1 MNAVAYSKRDVR
13 EIPEL
18 LRALHARGGRMQM
31 AYAWHPRPGETEIR
45 YLTGA
50 GADEPFAMWAV
61 DATGGSVPSFAA
73 DSPLLSWY
81 EREITDLFGV
91 TFDGHPEPKRLILH
105 DGAIVP
111 APPMQGDVAIQK
123 EFELVGHVGGI
134 PDMESADVQRLPW
147 GPVRSDVVESGEF
160 IFYYIGEHILHLHTQ
175 LFFKH
180 RGMEAR
186 FQGLTPLAGVVMA
199 ERVSAVGSFSHALAY
214 CQAVEDACKCV
225 VPPRAQRLR
234 VLLAELERLYNHLHY
249 LGFLAETTTLKVG
262 AAEGKLLEERAK
274 QLNARLTGSR
284 FLRNVLMPGGFR
296 RDMDPGTW
304 LAEEL
309 ERLREEIAIYVTML
323 ERTNSYR
330 DRLMT
335 TGILPYQIAFDQGAT
350 GPIKRA
356 SGIDRD
362 LRRDHIYAGYADL
375 PLVIP
380 TKADGDAHAREQVRI
395 AEIDAS
401 IVLMQRVL
409 LLLEPGPVQ
418 SACLPL
424 PLSEGLGWAEN
435 PRGSVFY
442 AVHFDG
448 DGRLKRAKIKSPSFS
463 NWRVFPYTVHDGN
476 MMDYAINEASFGLT
490 IAGCD
495 R

>member
-1 MNAVAYSKRDVR
+1 
-13 EIPEL
+13 
-18 LRALHARGGRMQM
+18 
-31 AYAWHPRPGETEIR
+31 
-45 YLTGA
+45 
-50 GADEPFAMWAV
+50 
-61 DATGGSVPSFAA
+61 
-73 DSPLLSWY
+73 
-81 EREITDLFGV
+81 
-91 TFDGHPEPKRLILH
+91 
-105 DGAIVP
+105 
-111 APPMQGDVAIQK
+111 
-123 EFELVGHVGGI
+123 
-134 PDMESADVQRLPW
+134 
-147 GPVRSDVVESGEF
+147 
-160 IFYYIGEHILHLHTQ
+160 
-175 LFFKH
+175 
-180 RGMEAR
+180 
-186 FQGLTPLAGVVMA
+186 
-199 ERVSAVGSFSHALAY
+199 
-214 CQAVEDACKCV
+214 
-225 VPPRAQRLR
+225 LR

-296 RDMDPGTW
+296 RDLDPGTW

-418 SACLPL
+418 SACLPM
-424 PLSEGLGWAEN
+424 PLSEGLGWALGVLCRAFRRRRTPQAREDQIAVILELARV
-435 PRGSVFY
+435 PLHGS
-442 AVHFDG
+442 
-448 DGRLKRAKIKSPSFS
+448 RRE
-463 NWRVFPYTVHDGN
+463 HDGLRDQRGEFRPHYRRLRQVGHDAV
-476 MMDYAINEASFGLT
+476 MDTFWIKAGQGDDGLAAPYRIGRSGGRGRHAALRPET
-490 IAGCD
+490 L